1 METAETVEMKTD
13 RLKGELSKIRFRLEE
28 LDDVAL
34 SIDDLPVE
42 HDLRSISSQIR
53 RSLDRM
59 EGDLEPDEPW
69 LLGDLLG
76 KKGSLK
82 RRNTNMDLQHGG

>member
-69 LLGDLLG
+69 LAG
-76 KKGSLK
+76 
-82 RRNTNMDLQHGG
+82 